1 MREDREK
8 SQSLM
13 VKQDSLSTRYDKNL
27 IQFSSFN
34 PILHVYIHK
43 KKSSPGNK
51 YGFSSIMATD
61 TLEGED
67 KKGHCD
73 SKQPRY
79 LLPSQMT

>member
-1 MREDREK
+1 
-8 SQSLM
+8 M

-34 PILHVYIHK
+34 PILHIYI
-43 KKSSPGNK
+43 KSSPGNK

-73 SKQPRY
+73 SEQPRY
-79 LLPSQMT
+79 LLPSQMV